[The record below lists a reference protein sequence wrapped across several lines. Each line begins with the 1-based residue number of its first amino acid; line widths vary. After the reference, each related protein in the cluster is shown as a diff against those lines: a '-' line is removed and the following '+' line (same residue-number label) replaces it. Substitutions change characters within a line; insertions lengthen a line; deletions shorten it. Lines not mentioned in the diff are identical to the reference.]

1 MTKRWLTFLSATI
14 LVAACGGGGTAS
26 PASSGGAVSGAA
38 TLGQWNSS
46 PAERSA
52 VSSAVAAYSVSG
64 THVALT
70 QQTIAGD
77 YPAEMITRFGAH
89 NPPDLFWVNAEYARD
104 WADQGFLYPL
114 DDWIARDHVDT
125 GKFFPKYLDIFK
137 GSDGKIYGL
146 PKDGN
151 TIALAYN
158 TDLVTTPPTTL
169 DELVSTATALK
180 GTGSL
185 TAPMC
190 LSASLDRALVFI
202 YAQGGSLL
210 TADNKASAIE
220 TDASKNAVQ
229 WYLNLFKDGLGLP
242 PPANSWCGEQIG
254 NGNAAMVFE
263 GGWLKGYVDQTFP
276 DTKWT
281 FAEVPTG
288 SSGNKATIS
297 FTASYAIGADS
308 ANKEQA
314 WDAMKYLTGP
324 PGMAVWTGGGIAV
337 PSRSDVPVPVGFE
350 VIVKGADY
358 SKPGSGFIKG
368 FTTVQSAFNVAFK
381 LEVDNG
387 TYNAQ
392 AVVDA
397 TKTAIDATL
406 GGQSATPTP

>member
-1 MTKRWLTFLSATI
+1 M
-14 LVAACGGGGTAS
+14 
-26 PASSGGAVSGAA
+26 

-46 PAERSA
+46 PAEKSA
-52 VSSAVAAYSVSG
+52 LASALAAYSVSG
-64 THVALT
+64 TKVT
-70 QQTIAGD
+70 VNQETIAGD
-77 YPAEMITRFGAH
+77 YRAEMITRFGAH
-89 NPPDLFWVNAEYARD
+89 NPPDLFYVNAEYAQA
-104 WADQGFLYPL
+104 WADQGFLYAL
-114 DDWIARDHVDT
+114 DDFIARDKIDT
-125 GKFFPKYLDIFK
+125 SKFFQNYLNIFK
-137 GSDGKIYGL
+137 GSNGKIYGL

-158 TDLVTTPPTTL
+158 TDLVTTAPATL
-169 DELVSTATALK
+169 DALVATATSLK
-180 GTGSL
+180 GTGKL

-190 LSASLDRALVFI
+190 LSPSLDRALVFI

-210 TADNKASAIE
+210 TADGKAEAIS

-242 PPANSWCGEQIG
+242 QPANSWCGEQIG
-254 NGNAAMVFE
+254 NGNVAMVFE
-263 GGWLKGYVDQTFP
+263 GGWLKGYVEQTFP

-288 SSGNKATIS
+288 SSGNKVTIS

-324 PGMAVWTGGGIAV
+324 AGMAVWTGGGIAV
-337 PSRSDVPVPVGFE
+337 PSRSDVPVPAGFD
-350 VIVKGADY
+350 VIVNGAAY
-358 SKPGSGFIKG
+358 AKPGSGFMKG
-368 FTTVQSAFNVAFK
+368 FGDTQTAFNNAFL
-381 LEVDNG
+381 LEVQNG

-397 TKTAIDATL
+397 TKAAITTALA
-406 GGQSATPTP
+406 Q